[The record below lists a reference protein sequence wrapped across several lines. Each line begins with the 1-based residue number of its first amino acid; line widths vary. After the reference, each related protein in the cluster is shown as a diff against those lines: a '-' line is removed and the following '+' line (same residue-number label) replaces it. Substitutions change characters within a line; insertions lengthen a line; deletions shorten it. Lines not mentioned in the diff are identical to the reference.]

1 MAREHENGRTDRLNE
16 QLNSLN
22 ADLRERGTPPARDL
36 WPDIDQAI
44 TAAEDRQVRPAR
56 RRRWDWPQIA
66 ATAAMVM
73 FLVTTFWWLERRDPE
88 SGGPLGPVIELA
100 AVVPETSGLAVIEQ
114 ALDELNLALAEDP
127 ENLSLTNL
135 ALMLHQSRGRILR
148 QNADMRLNGG

>member
-1 MAREHENGRTDRLNE
+1 MAREHDSGHPKRFTAQAKRLND
-16 QLNSLN
+16 
-22 ADLRERGTPPARDL
+22 DLREKGTAPSRDL
-36 WPDIDQAI
+36 WPDIDRAI
-44 TAAEDRQVRPAR
+44 TAAEDRQVRPDR

-66 ATAAMVM
+66 ATAAMLA
-73 FLVTTFWWLERRDPE
+73 FLAMTFWRLEGRNPE
-88 SGGPLGPVIELA
+88 SAGLLDAESERV

-148 QNADMRLNGG
+148 QYADLRLNGG